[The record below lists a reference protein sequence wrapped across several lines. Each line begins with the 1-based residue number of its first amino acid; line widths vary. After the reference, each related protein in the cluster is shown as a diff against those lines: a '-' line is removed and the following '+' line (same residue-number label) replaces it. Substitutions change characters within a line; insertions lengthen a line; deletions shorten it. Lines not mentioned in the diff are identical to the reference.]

1 MSVLLGLDEMESRV
15 YRFLVSQAQS
25 SVDDVV
31 AHLQHPASEVV
42 SVVDR
47 LVQRTVLVRQA
58 DGIHVSAAP
67 PAQVLGRVVA
77 DRQKEL
83 REAQTELDTL
93 GELYRTAAS
102 GRSLAGL
109 VDVVPGQQA
118 VHARL
123 LQAQD
128 AAEEEWLAVV
138 RPDATLLTPQ
148 SREGAGRAR
157 ARGVQTRIL
166 AAREYV
172 EKSGMLTSVIEADR
186 RDPGGTV
193 VRIRSGLPAAFMIF
207 DRRTGIVPIRLTDG
221 RPDTGALI
229 LHEGPTLSALVQL
242 FDLQWATAD
251 RLLPS
256 DLGAAQTAVAGLDP
270 LDRRILALVHA
281 GMTDRTAGAELGL
294 SMRTVQR
301 RMRDLMDLS
310 GTETRLQLGA
320 AAVRRGWL

>member
-1 MSVLLGLDEMESRV
+1 MSALLGLDDVESEV
-15 YRFLVSQAQS
+15 YRFLVAQAQS

-31 AHLQHPASEVV
+31 AHVRRPANEVAA
-42 SVVDR
+42 VVER
-47 LVQRTVLVRQA
+47 LVRRTVVVRHA

-83 REAQTELDTL
+83 REAQAELDTL

-123 LQAQD
+123 MQAID
-128 AAEEEWLAVV
+128 GTEKEWLAVV
-138 RPDATLLTPQ
+138 RPDATLLTAQ
-148 SREGAGRAR
+148 SREGASRAR
-157 ARGVQTRIL
+157 QRGVETRIL
-166 AAREYV
+166 AAREFV
-172 EKSGMLTSVIEADR
+172 EKSGMLATVIASDR
-186 RDPGGTV
+186 QDPGGTV
-193 VRIRSGLPAAFMIF
+193 VRIRSGLPAAFMVF
-207 DRRTGIVPIRLTDG
+207 DRRTAIVPVRLTDG
-221 RPDTGALI
+221 RPDTGALV
-229 LHEGPTLSALVQL
+229 LHEGPVLTALVQL
-242 FDLQWATAD
+242 FDLQWADAD
-251 RLLPS
+251 RLVPS
-256 DLGAAQTAVAGLDP
+256 DLAAVQTDADDLAP

-281 GMTDRTAGAELGL
+281 GMTDRAAGAELGL

-310 GTETRLQLGA
+310 GSETRLQLGA